1 MTSNISASVAVQSRL
16 PVDGVIPL
24 EPAQPRPSL
33 IIHEGHK
40 STVTSVAFSPDG
52 KSVASGSRDATVRI
66 WDAHE
71 PSPIG
76 EPLIGHIH
84 EINSVAY
91 SPLGNIMAS
100 ASEDKTI
107 RLRDVNTRR
116 RLGVLRGDHA
126 FLSVAFSPDAKLI
139 ASGYG
144 GFYSSSLSSFSVQ
157 VWDVQKMAAAA
168 NPFIG
173 HDKYVNSVQFS
184 PDGTRVVSG
193 SSDRTILVWDVERRT
208 TVAGPLNGH
217 TDVVCSVAFSPDG
230 LQIAASSVD
239 HTVSMWDAREGR
251 LIGNPYEGHT
261 RCVNSVAFSPRGTYL
276 VSGGDDK
283 TVRIWDVRTGRQV
296 DQPFQEHADEVCS
309 VAFSPC
315 GQYVASGS
323 WDRKVIIRSIFT
335 NSSESNHLDSYM
347 APKGE
352 QSLIQSETMQ
362 IESHVSVQQM
372 FEPSKNLDSCVIPE
386 DEASSLLI
394 GATKIV
400 GPMSTQQMFECLVG
414 AGCTDLSPQMDTKQ
428 ETAMIMSGGGFG
440 DIWVGHLYNRTK
452 VAIKAWRTN
461 TLERCHQK
469 TMKRAARELFY
480 WSKMRHDN
488 IHQLLGVIVFKDQ
501 YLGMVSEWMDN
512 GNLHEYLRKNPNADC
527 FQLCNDVASG
537 LDYMHRE
544 STIHGDLKAAN
555 VLVSVNG
562 IARISDF
569 DFSIMSGI
577 SSLVFSESSNTRTGS
592 IRWTAPEIL
601 CEEVTKRTTHSDV
614 YALGMTMLASINR
627 SNAASVVDFSVQE
640 IFTGDV
646 PYPDCRLDFSVIM
659 RVTQGTLPTRPIKQL
674 KKGHQGDLMWQLL
687 LDCWRR
693 TPRERPSSRKVASTV
708 CRSALYEINA
718 VPVIKS
724 ASFNWAAAGF
734 KAPAA
739 PSATTWTCST
749 CMLSNPA
756 SATERCTVCDAK
768 RPGASAPTSASA
780 PAPALAAKTASFDWG
795 AAGIKA
801 PTSLTGRS
809 WTCSTCLLSNPAS
822 ATDKCTVCGSAKP
835 GAAPATKTTSFN
847 SGAAGIKA
855 PSASIDSQWTCS
867 TCSLSNL
874 ASATEMCTVCDA
886 KKPGAVP
893 VAKTALFDWG
903 AAGLKALNLAA
914 GWTCSVCGLSS
925 PDSAAKC
932 TVCDANR

>member
-1 MTSNISASVAVQSRL
+1 MMTAV
-16 PVDGVIPL
+16 
-24 EPAQPRPSL
+24 
-33 IIHEGHK
+33 
-40 STVTSVAFSPDG
+40 
-52 KSVASGSRDATVRI
+52 
-66 WDAHE
+66 
-71 PSPIG
+71 
-76 EPLIGHIH
+76 
-84 EINSVAY
+84 
-91 SPLGNIMAS
+91 
-100 ASEDKTI
+100 
-107 RLRDVNTRR
+107 
-116 RLGVLRGDHA
+116 
-126 FLSVAFSPDAKLI
+126 
-139 ASGYG
+139 
-144 GFYSSSLSSFSVQ
+144 
-157 VWDVQKMAAAA
+157 A
-168 NPFIG
+168 NPFKG
-173 HDKYVNSVQFS
+173 HTGFVYSVQFS

-193 SSDRTILVWDVERRT
+193 SSDEKIRVWDVERGMT
-208 TVAGPLNGH
+208 IVGPLAGYS
-217 TDVVCSVAFSPDG
+217 DAVRSVAFSPDG
-230 LQIAASSVD
+230 SQIISCSGNG
-239 HTVSMWDAREGR
+239 TVRLWDARDGK

-261 RCVNSVAFSPRGTYL
+261 KWVHSVAFSPRGTY
-276 VSGGDDK
+276 VASGGNDK
-283 TVRIWDVRTGRQV
+283 TVRLWDIRTGRQV
-296 DQPFQEHADEVCS
+296 DQPFEEHTGAVRS

-315 GQYVASGS
+315 GQYIASGS
-323 WDRKVIIRSIFT
+323 NDTKVIIRSIFA
-335 NSSESNHLDSYM
+335 NSSKSNGHDSYM
-347 APKGE
+347 PPEDE
-352 QSLIQSETMQ
+352 QSFIQSETMQ
-362 IESHVSVQQM
+362 IDNDVSIQQM
-372 FEPSKNLDSCVIPE
+372 LETSNNNDLHVVPE
-386 DEASSLLI
+386 DEASLLI
-394 GATKIV
+394 SEVTQLV
-400 GPMSTQQMFECLVG
+400 GQMSTQQMFECLVG
-414 AGCTDLSPQMDTKQ
+414 AGCTDLSPQMDTRQ
-428 ETAMIMSGGGFG
+428 DTAMIMSGGGFG
-440 DIWVGHLYNRTK
+440 DIWVGQLYNRTK

-461 TLERCHQK
+461 TLECCHHK
-469 TMKRAARELFY
+469 TLKRAARELFY

-555 VLVSVNG
+555 VLVSANG

-577 SSLVFSESSNTRTGS
+577 SSLVFSESSNTRAGS
-592 IRWTAPEIL
+592 TRWTAPEIL

-614 YALGMTMLASINR
+614 YALGM
-627 SNAASVVDFSVQE
+627 E

-780 PAPALAAKTASFDWG
+780 PAPALAAKTAS
-795 AAGIKA
+795 
-801 PTSLTGRS
+801 
-809 WTCSTCLLSNPAS
+809 

>member
-1 MTSNISASVAVQSRL
+1 
-16 PVDGVIPL
+16 
-24 EPAQPRPSL
+24 
-33 IIHEGHK
+33 
-40 STVTSVAFSPDG
+40 
-52 KSVASGSRDATVRI
+52 
-66 WDAHE
+66 
-71 PSPIG
+71 
-76 EPLIGHIH
+76 
-84 EINSVAY
+84 
-91 SPLGNIMAS
+91 MAS

-362 IESHVSVQQM
+362 IESHVS
-372 FEPSKNLDSCVIPE
+372 
-386 DEASSLLI
+386 
-394 GATKIV
+394 
-400 GPMSTQQMFECLVG
+400 TQQMFECLVG

-614 YALGMTMLASINR
+614 YALGM
-627 SNAASVVDFSVQE
+627 E

-780 PAPALAAKTASFDWG
+780 PAPALAAKTAS
-795 AAGIKA
+795 
-801 PTSLTGRS
+801 
-809 WTCSTCLLSNPAS
+809 